1 MVLFSAK
8 KNIHLSDE
16 KEEKYMSNTL
26 ETATVAGGCFWCT
39 EAIFKRLKGV
49 ETVTSGYSG
58 GAREN
63 PSYEQVSSEATGHAE
78 AVQIEFDPKVI
89 SYEKI
94 LQIFFH
100 LHDPTTLNRQ
110 GADVGTQYRSVIFYH
125 SPEQEQIAEKVKQEV
140 VDEGKYNDPIVT
152 EIVPFENFYT
162 AEEEHQDYYD
172 RNSNQGYC
180 SYVITPKIQKLL
192 KDYRKDVKEEYA
204 SSH

>member
-1 MVLFSAK
+1 MS
-8 KNIHLSDE
+8 KN
-16 KEEKYMSNTL
+16 L
-26 ETATVAGGCFWCT
+26 ELATVAGGPARYALATVAGGCFWCT
-39 EAIFKRLKGV
+39 EAIFKRLKGIESV
-49 ETVTSGYSG
+49 ISGYSG

-110 GADVGTQYRSVIFYH
+110 GADTGTQYRSVIFYH
-125 SPEQEQIAEKVKQEV
+125 SPEQEQIALKVRDEV
-140 VDEGKYNDPIVT
+140 AEEGKYHDPIVT

-172 RNSNQGYC
+172 KNQNQGYC
-180 SYVITPKIQKLL
+180 NYVITPKIQKLF
-192 KDYRKDVKEEYA
+192 KDYRKDVKEKYA
-204 SSH
+204 DGH